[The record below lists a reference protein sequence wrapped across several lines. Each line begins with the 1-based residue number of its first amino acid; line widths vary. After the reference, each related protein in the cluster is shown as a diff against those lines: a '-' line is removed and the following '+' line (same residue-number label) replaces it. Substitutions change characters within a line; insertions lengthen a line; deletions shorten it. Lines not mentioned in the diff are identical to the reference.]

1 MEKTVKSMIDT
12 ATKCFET
19 TNDIVSAM
27 KDGDRMMT
35 QDLVNQVSTKLSID
49 AKTALTFV
57 TYFVH
62 SSDAVHVARGKNGG
76 VIKGAKATK

>member
-12 ATKCFET
+12 ATQCFET
-19 TNDIVSAM
+19 TNEIVTAM
-27 KDGDRMMT
+27 KDGERMMT
-35 QDLVNQVSTKLSID
+35 QSLINQVSAKLNID
-49 AKTALTFV
+49 VKTALTFV

-76 VIKGAKATK
+76 IIRGAKAVK